1 MKTSLAEE
9 TLDVLEYAGKSPAD
23 VDLVAFS
30 VEGVL
35 RTCGLAAFLEA
46 AVRMTSDPY
55 LGVDDDLILVG
66 VGGEWWL
73 ERTWLAKKQRWE
85 FREGYVDLRD
95 VRPADWPPTPSQL
108 TTP

>member
-46 AVRMTSDPY
+46 AVRMTYDPY
-55 LGVDDDLILVG
+55 SQPLLYCGTPDRSPLYDEPTFRVG
-66 VGGEWWL
+66 LFLPAV
-73 ERTWLAKKQRWE
+73 QR
-85 FREGYVDLRD
+85 R
-95 VRPADWPPTPSQL
+95 
-108 TTP
+108 